1 VAHLLIVADDLTGA
15 ADTGACFAAQGLATV
30 IPLTA
35 AAAADADVVVLS
47 TETRDLDGAEAAR
60 IVAAAV
66 ADHLEAHHGDGPRWI
81 YKKIDSALRG
91 HPREELLAAMTAS
104 GETRALVAPAFP
116 AEGRTTVGG
125 RQFVGG
131 LPLADSALGGA
142 SATSDLVAVFA
153 NTDLPVRVLALP
165 AIRDASTEL
174 AAIIET
180 EPAGILAADA
190 ATDRDLLALAHAT
203 SQTTLRLMCGTAGFA
218 RALAQTLSFRATP
231 APTPAIGAGGGP
243 ALVVAGSQ
251 HEATR
256 RQVDALARL
265 GTPVIRPSQAAMDG
279 AEPLDA
285 AVQELRERL
294 AVNKAA
300 VLTTAGLAP
309 SPLGGG
315 AVAARLAQIVSAS
328 GVVRAIGG
336 LVLTGGDV
344 AAATL
349 AALGSSALR
358 LGGEI
363 APGQPWGVLEGGMR
377 PELPVVTKAGS
388 FGDDQALRTCMRFLA
403 TGFGVQPER

>member
-1 VAHLLIVADDLTGA
+1 MAHLLIVADDLTGA

-66 ADHLEAHHGDGPRWI
+66 ADHLEAHHGDGPRWM

-91 HPREELLAAMTAS
+91 HPREELLAAMAAS

-180 EPAGILAADA
+180 EPAGILVADA
-190 ATDRDLLALAHAT
+190 ATDQDLLALAHAT

-218 RALAQTLSFRATP
+218 RALAQSLSFRATP
-231 APTPAIGAGGGP
+231 APTPAIGAGGTP

-256 RQVDALARL
+256 RQVDALARI

-285 AVQELRERL
+285 AVQEF
-294 AVNKAA
+294 
-300 VLTTAGLAP
+300 AP

-315 AVAARLAQIVSAS
+315 AVAARLAQIVSAPD
-328 GVVRAIGG
+328 VARAIGG

-388 FGDDQALRTCMRFLA
+388 FGDDQALRACMRFLA
-403 TGFGVQPER
+403 TGSGVQPER